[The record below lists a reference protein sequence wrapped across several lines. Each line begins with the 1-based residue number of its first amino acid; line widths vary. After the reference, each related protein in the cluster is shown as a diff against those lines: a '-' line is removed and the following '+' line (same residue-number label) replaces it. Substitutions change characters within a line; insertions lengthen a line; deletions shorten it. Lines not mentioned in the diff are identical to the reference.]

1 MQTCWGKTIL
11 VLFAASGA
19 LLFGGNAQ
27 AYIDMPER
35 EHVQALVWIMEAVTL
50 VTIVTVFWFL
60 WKIGKR
66 AQQNRNLKRDDTA
79 E

>member
-1 MQTCWGKTIL
+1 MKTCLKNAVL
-11 VLFAASGA
+11 VLFAVGGTAF
-19 LLFGGNAQ
+19 LGGNAQ
-27 AYIDMPER
+27 AYIEMPER

-60 WKIGKR
+60 WRIGKR
-66 AQQNRNLKRDDTA
+66 AQAKRNPERDGTP

>member
-1 MQTCWGKTIL
+1 MKTCWKKAAL
-11 VLFAASGA
+11 VLFAVGGTM
-19 LLFGGNAQ
+19 LLGGNAQ

-35 EHVQALVWIMEAVTL
+35 EHVQTLVWIMEAVTL

-60 WKIGKR
+60 WRIGKR
-66 AQQNRNLKRDDTA
+66 AQQSRNPKQDDTP